1 MDHGFVPLVR
11 VPLTS
16 VSRLFPDIEPSILSA
31 VLNHTLRARDLYLL
45 DPRVRDVE
53 PTYIFNGFTSCFE
66 PSTSK
71 FREYAT
77 LGSVIIPLHNYF
89 AILLAHNPEAHA
101 LPTYIFSYLTQLQ
114 MLAADYAWEAV
125 LGYHTLFFNRHI
137 REMEA
142 SGDYSAWSGP
152 DISLLGTYVYPDRS
166 SSSPGIHSTC
176 RLSTA
181 THPPPSAFDASRRR
195 RPRAQHRRPCMSAA
209 QQLELLYRRVDPT

>member
-1 MDHGFVPLVR
+1 
-11 VPLTS
+11 LTS

-53 PTYIFNGFTSCFE
+53 PTYIFNGFKSCFE

-77 LGSVIIPLHNYF
+77 TLDSVIIPLHNYF

-101 LPTYIFSYLTQLQ
+101 LPAYIFSYLIQLR

-125 LGYHTLFFNRHI
+125 LDYHTLFFNRRI
-137 REMEA
+137 REMET
-142 SGDYSAWSGP
+142 SGDYSAWFGL

-166 SSSPGIHSTC
+166 SSSPGIHS
-176 RLSTA
+176 
-181 THPPPSAFDASRRR
+181 
-195 RPRAQHRRPCMSAA
+195 
-209 QQLELLYRRVDPT
+209 